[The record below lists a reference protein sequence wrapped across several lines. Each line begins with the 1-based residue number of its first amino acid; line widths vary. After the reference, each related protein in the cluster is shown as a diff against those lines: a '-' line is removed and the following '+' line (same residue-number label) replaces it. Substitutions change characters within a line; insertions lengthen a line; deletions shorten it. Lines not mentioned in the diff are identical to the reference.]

1 MKTDIYYFTGTGN
14 TLAVVRQL
22 AEELGNTH
30 LVPIP
35 QTLKPDRIV
44 GEADAI
50 GIAFPVYFMN
60 MPVIVRQFLRKIRIS
75 GTPYLFGIATCG
87 EQPGGAL
94 FRLEEQL
101 VLSGANLSAGFA
113 CIMPENYI
121 GPIDLMGDSPHRQE
135 KYTAAKRRIPEI
147 AEAIRGRKISRPEGS
162 DSTILKF
169 GGCIASMFATSLYN
183 TPHRFH
189 ATVSCNLC
197 KTCEQICPTC
207 NIKVEKDTV
216 TWGNSCVQCYACIH
230 WCPTGAI
237 EIGGRT
243 TGKPRYHH
251 PDVTLLDMLNQRG
264 E

>member
-30 LVPIP
+30 LVPIS

-44 GEADAI
+44 EEADAI
-50 GIAFPVYFMN
+50 GIAFSVYFMN
-60 MPVIVRQFLRKIRIS
+60 MPVIVRQFLKKIRIS

-101 VLSGANLSAGFA
+101 VLSGANLSAGFV
-113 CIMPENYI
+113 CIMPENCI
-121 GPIDLMGDSPHRQE
+121 DPIDLMGDSSHRQE
-135 KYTAAKRRIPEI
+135 KNTAAKRRIPEI
-147 AEAIRGRKISRPEGS
+147 VEAIRVREVSQPEGS
-162 DSTILKF
+162 DSTILKL

-183 TPHRFH
+183 TPHHFH
-189 ATVSCNLC
+189 ATASCNLC
-197 KTCEQICPTC
+197 KTCERICPTC
-207 NIKVEKDTV
+207 NIKGEKNTV
-216 TWGNSCVQCYACIH
+216 TWENSCIH
-230 WCPTGAI
+230 WYPTGAI

-243 TGKPRYHH
+243 DGKPRYHH
-251 PDVTLLDMLNQRG
+251 PDVTLRDMFNQRG
-264 E
+264 EYS